1 MISRLEHATAGKITG
16 MILEMNIADVLKFV
30 DPPELLQTE
39 VDKLW
44 RILLAAVFAERR
56 DPTLGE
62 KIYPMIARLEP
73 AKAGKV
79 TGMILEMTDAEILE
93 LLEFPDRLEAEVEKA
108 RRTALAQSFQCWHFA
123 IGVAI
128 GTLSVLVGR
137 YFSRLQRPTAP

>member
-62 KIYPMIARLEP
+62 KIYPMIS
-73 AKAGKV
+73 
-79 TGMILEMTDAEILE
+79 I
-93 LLEFPDRLEAEVEKA
+93 
-108 RRTALAQSFQCWHFA
+108 
-123 IGVAI
+123 
-128 GTLSVLVGR
+128 
-137 YFSRLQRPTAP
+137 